1 MNVDPM
7 ATHEVVYQATAYWG
21 IGRIIDYVVV
31 TSKIMQQHGIKLPLE
46 EQTTT
51 NAESLFD
58 AGLA

>member
-7 ATHEVVYQATAYWG
+7 ATHEVVYQAKAYWG

-31 TSKIMQQHGIKLPLE
+31 TSEIMQQYCIRLPLE
-46 EQTTT
+46 KQTTT
-51 NAESLFD
+51 IAESLFD

>member
-7 ATHEVVYQATAYWG
+7 ATHEVVYQATADWG
-21 IGRIIDYVVV
+21 MGRIIDYGVV
-31 TSKIMQQHGIKLPLE
+31 TSEIMQQHCIKLPSE
-46 EQTTT
+46 KQTTT